1 MRVLAVWRLLRYHV
15 VAVCRTPGGSER
27 VITTPEA
34 KNSQAQPGPA
44 RVSTLYHSNQA
55 GTNSAA
61 LEVGA
66 TSITVT
72 VKDGGNK
79 LMQVQDNGHGVR
91 EAGAYT
97 RSHFSST

>member
-1 MRVLAVWRLLRYHV
+1 
-15 VAVCRTPGGSER
+15 
-27 VITTPEA
+27 
-34 KNSQAQPGPA
+34 
-44 RVSTLYHSNQA
+44 
-55 GTNSAA
+55 
-61 LEVGA
+61 VGA